1 MPSSRRG
8 GDADASVAGQFQ
20 LGFKVAGIAAVLA
33 AIRAVPWKTEVEG
46 DRAGRCLGGNH
57 RRGLRV
63 GSRDRRPAVRLQ
75 GGRACAHGNRRR
87 VVRDPPTGRVDAL
100 LNIIGT
106 PLKAGVERTEDDVS
120 LFLLNEFVVQ
130 TQASEAGETVV
141 EDIETQAERSRSS

>member
-1 MPSSRRG
+1 
-8 GDADASVAGQFQ
+8 
-20 LGFKVAGIAAVLA
+20 
-33 AIRAVPWKTEVEG
+33 
-46 DRAGRCLGGNH
+46 
-57 RRGLRV
+57 
-63 GSRDRRPAVRLQ
+63 
-75 GGRACAHGNRRR
+75 
-87 VVRDPPTGRVDAL
+87 L